1 MKRIPQLILGLAALA
16 VAAQASA
23 QASRNVPLTV
33 YVPEQAEYLPEIA
46 HAAMANKMRQ
56 VVNLNGMGATD
67 DRGQFYITCT
77 VSVTDKEVV
86 GTAPAKIAQKMDVTF
101 YVADALGKKMYG
113 TTTVQV
119 M

>member
-86 GTAPAKIAQKMDVTF
+86 GTEIEWSTHFWIAPCILTLATQSMSLA
-101 YVADALGKKMYG
+101 VALW
-113 TTTVQV
+113 
-119 M
+119 